1 MRRTTKSKPTKPAV
15 PKLEV
20 GKLYRV
26 ENYHTGSFTGICTET
41 DRSSARI
48 RVQDPKE
55 TGLEGEAVVEVALR
69 LATFIEEL
77 FTSPAS

>member
-1 MRRTTKSKPTKPAV
+1 MRRRTKSKPMKPAA
-15 PKLEV
+15 PKLEI

-41 DRSSARI
+41 DRWSARI
-48 RVQDPKE
+48 RVQDPKK
-55 TGLEGEAVVEVALR
+55 TGLEGEAIVEVALR
-69 LATFIEEL
+69 LATSVEEL